1 MEPKLNAKRKKKRT
15 LLFLVIAAAACFL
28 IGAVVFSLW
37 HSRHYTIL
45 LDPQAVE
52 ILETADSDGVVI
64 RITGKARQWWF
75 DLSSHTF
82 HVQKHY
88 SGDLPY
94 EVLPSVNITTS
105 FFKSAVFSVTAFCRK
120 YELRDVLLGVTS
132 AEGERLNDIGYYLM
146 RDKKLFRYKTVD
158 ALPALEP

>member
-1 MEPKLNAKRKKKRT
+1 MEPKQNNRRKKQRT
-15 LLFLVIAAAACFL
+15 LLILAIAAAVCFL
-28 IGAVVFSLW
+28 AGAVAFSFW

-45 LDPQAVE
+45 LDPQTVE
-52 ILETADSDGVVI
+52 ILETADSDEVVI

-94 EVLPSVNITTS
+94 EVLPSENITTS
-105 FFKSAVFSVTAFCRK
+105 FFKSADFAVTAFCRK
-120 YELRDVLLGVTS
+120 DDLRDVSLGVS
-132 AEGERLNDIGYYLM
+132 ALDGERLNDLGYHIYK
-146 RDKKLFRYKTVD
+146 DKKMFRYKTVD
-158 ALPALEP
+158 ALPAREP

>member
-15 LLFLVIAAAACFL
+15 LLFFAIAAAVCFL
-28 IGAVVFSLW
+28 IGAVAFSFW

-45 LDPQAVE
+45 LDPQTVE
-52 ILETADSDGVVI
+52 ILETADSDKVVI

-94 EVLPSVNITTS
+94 EVLPSENITTS
-105 FFKSAVFSVTAFCRK
+105 FVKSADFSVTVFCRK
-120 YELRDVLLGVTS
+120 YELRYVLLGVTS
-132 AEGERLNDIGYYLM
+132 ADGERLNDIGYYLM

-158 ALPALEP
+158 ALPALES

>member
-1 MEPKLNAKRKKKRT
+1 MEHEQNNRRKKQKT
-15 LLFLVIAAAACFL
+15 LLILAIAAAVFFL
-28 IGAVVFSLW
+28 AGAVAFSFW

-45 LDPQAVE
+45 LDPQTVE
-52 ILETADSDGVVI
+52 ILETADSDEVVI

-75 DLSSHTF
+75 DLSPHTF

-94 EVLPSVNITTS
+94 EVLPSENITTS
-105 FFKSAVFSVTAFCRK
+105 FFKSADFSVTAFCRK
-120 YELRDVLLGVTS
+120 YELRHVLLGVTS
-132 AEGERLNDIGYYLM
+132 ADGERLNDIGYYLM

-158 ALPALEP
+158 ALPAREP